1 MHILHKNIIEWKQ
14 EKNNV
19 YNVSEGRQKK
29 DDPFTTIKSQ
39 PSSSRGTIHA

>member
-29 DDPFTTIKSQ
+29 EKQCVNEHT
-39 PSSSRGTIHA
+39 

>member
-19 YNVSEGRQKK
+19 YNVSEGRGRKRRNSVLMNIPDYK
-29 DDPFTTIKSQ
+29 L
-39 PSSSRGTIHA
+39 